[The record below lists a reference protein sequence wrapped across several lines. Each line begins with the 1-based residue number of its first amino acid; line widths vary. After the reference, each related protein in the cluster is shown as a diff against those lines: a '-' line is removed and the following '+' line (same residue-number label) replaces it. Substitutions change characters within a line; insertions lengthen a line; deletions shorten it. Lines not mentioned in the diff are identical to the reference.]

1 MTSNEPHW
9 YKECSEI
16 ANEMKIIEHLT
27 TIDNKYIL
35 EKKVFVFI
43 YVCAFVCVCKI
54 WIKSKVRLFG
64 LLFIVY
70 LTCEYSTGHMT
81 YPKRHWGNLYSRQY
95 NVIGVQTV
103 YIVTGKQLSRP
114 FVEIYFMTAKS
125 HKCISLYWVS
135 CILFSAYCFRWNTF
149 R

>member
-16 ANEMKIIEHLT
+16 ANEMKIIEHLK

-43 YVCAFVCVCKI
+43 YVCVFVCVCKI

-64 LLFIVY
+64 LLFIWHV
-70 LTCEYSTGHMT
+70 STAQDIWHIQKGIE
-81 YPKRHWGNLYSRQY
+81 
-95 NVIGVQTV
+95 VI
-103 YIVTGKQLSRP
+103 YIL
-114 FVEIYFMTAKS
+114 
-125 HKCISLYWVS
+125 VS
-135 CILFSAYCFRWNTF
+135 TMW
-149 R
+149 